1 MKRSIGDSTLDMSK
15 KTETDKGAREAKTHK
30 YAKIKQINIQAKV
43 K

>member
-1 MKRSIGDSTLDMSK
+1 MKRSIGDSTLDIAK
-15 KTETDKGAREAKTHK
+15 KTKVDKGVREAKTHK

>member
-1 MKRSIGDSTLDMSK
+1 MKRSIGDSTLDIAK
-15 KTETDKGAREAKTHK
+15 KSEADKGAREAKTHK